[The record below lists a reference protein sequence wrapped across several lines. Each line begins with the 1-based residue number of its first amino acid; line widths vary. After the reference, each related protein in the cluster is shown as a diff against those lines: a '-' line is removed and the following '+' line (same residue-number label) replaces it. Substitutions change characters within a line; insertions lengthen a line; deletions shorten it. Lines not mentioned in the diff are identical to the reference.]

1 MMSFEFVTFF
11 EWCRETIKTIKCHWY
26 WKWAD
31 RMHYSA
37 ILLKLLKGLKL
48 VSSLHN
54 GATNKFEMFFIG
66 CTNSLAN
73 FILIPLNILKKQW
86 SR

>member
-1 MMSFEFVTFF
+1 
-11 EWCRETIKTIKCHWY
+11 
-26 WKWAD
+26 
-31 RMHYSA
+31 MHYSA

-48 VSSLHN
+48 VSSLDN